1 MAYIGAQP
9 GDTPSH
15 SHQTFYGFKLD
26 KSNGGLT
33 VEVVDDASVK
43 LSDSAFIQDD
53 SDYKDY
59 FWSQDKLLYQWGTN
73 GHLEVVYE

>member
-9 GDTPSH
+9 GDTPSR

-33 VEVVDDASVK
+33 VEVIDDASVK
-43 LSDSAFIQDD
+43 LPDSTIQDD

-59 FWSQDKLLYQWGTN
+59 FWSRDKLLYQWGTN